1 MNKTNGQSSIAWK
14 SGFKCSQGSETLI
27 GTGVNYLLGQVTG
40 QRKRTFPLIFQG
52 RASPGNQLWAGA
64 GAGDRRK
71 PALVKAYKGAFLRRH
86 HSSTV
91 ISQISDGNR
100 PETYSRS
107 LPGDHAHSLLFR
119 YSARP
124 GVGNRFGNAKHRE
137 LEHFK
142 PVVSYCVT
150 CFGHQALTLPR
161 QSQPETAIVSFTSEQ
176 ANCADQLVRGASQ
189 AKRPGPFISAFNGRQ
204 GDITIV
210 RVTAIRWIR
219 PRHHV
224 SDVADDLPVWE

>member
-52 RASPGNQLWAGA
+52 RASPGNQPWAGT
-64 GAGDRRK
+64 GASDRRK

-100 PETYSRS
+100 
-107 LPGDHAHSLLFR
+107 
-119 YSARP
+119 
-124 GVGNRFGNAKHRE
+124 
-137 LEHFK
+137 
-142 PVVSYCVT
+142 
-150 CFGHQALTLPR
+150 
-161 QSQPETAIVSFTSEQ
+161 PETAIVSFTSEQ